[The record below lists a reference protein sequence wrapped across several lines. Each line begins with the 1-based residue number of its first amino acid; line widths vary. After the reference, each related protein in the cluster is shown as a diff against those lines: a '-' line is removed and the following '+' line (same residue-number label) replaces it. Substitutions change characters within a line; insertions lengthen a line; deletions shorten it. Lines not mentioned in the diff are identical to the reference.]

1 MFRYSGLLKTA
12 AKTTVKGA
20 AITLT
25 STVFS
30 CVLACYIEIGAHRL
44 VYRYFPHRYANVQ
57 QANGLTQ
64 AQLDAVRIYNVETI
78 LSPAETISSK
88 QQQTTTGTTTT
99 TTLFSSSKPE
109 ETPADN
115 LFWKEEHQTQEQDFN
130 AQSQDILGCA
140 MTG

>member
-44 VYRYFPHRYANVQ
+44 VYRYFPHKYANVQ

-64 AQLDAVRIYNVETI
+64 AQLDAVRIQNVETI
-78 LSPAETISSK
+78 LPPETVSS
-88 QQQTTTGTTTT
+88 QQTKTTT
-99 TTLFSSSKPE
+99 TTLFSSNKPE
-109 ETPADN
+109 ERPADN
-115 LFWKEEHQTQEQDFN
+115 LFWKEDHQTQEQESN
-130 AQSQDILGCA
+130 LQSQDILACA